1 MFTLVSGHETQKLG
15 IEIHKLTT
23 YRFDHGLLS
32 GSLVHDSTTK
42 DFCLLVT
49 PNLERMKQIAQARPD
64 LPLAME
70 FDRARTHTIGAG
82 IFREKDEAAETV
94 SSLEHWYQ
102 IILKERGARKRHL
115 VEQKGELSLALSES
129 ANDLRY
135 GEAILQ
141 AINARVFAMLDS
153 QEDIDHRNVAG
164 RIIPAYMQ
172 ALGFKE
178 YYVNHDLSKDGFGK
192 VRFVVE
198 GHYAFEIYEPLK
210 EGRPAFIER
219 YGYRRGHYVLDSSCE
234 LNVPN
239 LKNSVLGFLE
249 ELAKDLG
256 YFDKRNPAAAARE
269 TAMNVRPCEVVLL
282 GATAERPVIL
292 GLNAPLPRATVHTLR
307 PRPH

>member
-15 IEIHKLTT
+15 IDVHKLTT
-23 YRFDHGLLS
+23 YRFAHGLLS
-32 GSLVHDSTTK
+32 GKLVHDSTTK

-49 PNLERMKQIAQARPD
+49 PNLEQMERIAEERPD
-64 LPLAME
+64 LPLSME

-82 IFREKDEAAETV
+82 QFKEEDEAALTV

-102 IILKERGARKRHL
+102 TILKERGARKRHL
-115 VEQKGELSLALSES
+115 VEREGGLSLALSES

-141 AINARVFAMLDS
+141 AINARVFAILD
-153 QEDIDHRNVAG
+153 EDAEIDHRNAAG

-178 YYVNHDLSKDGFGK
+178 YYVSHDLSKDGFGK
-192 VRFVVE
+192 VRFVVD
-198 GHYAFEIYEPLK
+198 GHYAFEIYEPL
-210 EGRPAFIER
+210 EQGRPAFIER

-239 LKNSVLGFLE
+239 LKKSVLGFLE

-256 YFDKRNPAAAARE
+256 YFDDRNPATAARE
-269 TAMNVRPCEVVLL
+269 TAMNVRPYETVLL
-282 GATAERPVIL
+282 GAAAEKPVIL
-292 GLNAPLPRATVHTLR
+292 GLNAPLPNATVHTFR
-307 PRPH
+307 PRPN

>member
-1 MFTLVSGHETQKLG
+1 
-15 IEIHKLTT
+15 
-23 YRFDHGLLS
+23 
-32 GSLVHDSTTK
+32 
-42 DFCLLVT
+42 
-49 PNLERMKQIAQARPD
+49 MKQIAQARPD

-178 YYVNHDLSKDGFGK
+178 YYVSHDLSKDGFGK